1 MCKAQSGG
9 ARGVRNVG
17 GFPYVSGM
25 LARTMRLSF
34 VQAAESDAAA
44 IAALR
49 VATANDLTER
59 FGRGHWSGEAT
70 ARGVIAGMH
79 DATIWIARRGASIV
93 GTFRLSSLKPWA
105 IDISRFAPA
114 SMPLYLTDMAVLPD
128 QQGHGIGRRCLTKA
142 IEVATAWP
150 ADAIRL
156 DAYDAEAGAGTFYEK
171 CEFREVGRVSYRGV
185 PLVYYERLI

>member
-128 QQGHGIGRRCLTKA
+128 QQGHGLARGCHPTGRIRRRGRRRHVL
-142 IEVATAWP
+142 
-150 ADAIRL
+150 
-156 DAYDAEAGAGTFYEK
+156 
-171 CEFREVGRVSYRGV
+171 REMRVSGGGARV
-185 PLVYYERLI
+185 VSWRAARVL